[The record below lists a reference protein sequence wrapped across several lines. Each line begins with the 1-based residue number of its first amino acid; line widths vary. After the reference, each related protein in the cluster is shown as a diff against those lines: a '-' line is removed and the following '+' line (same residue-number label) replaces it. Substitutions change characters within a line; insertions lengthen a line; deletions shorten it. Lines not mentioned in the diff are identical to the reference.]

1 MIIHRWLQG
10 LLARRPARLLGSVL
24 GVATT
29 ITLLSSLGIFLSTSS
44 QTMTAR
50 AVSTVPIDWQV
61 QLARGADEGV
71 VMEALSRTSSFEL
84 MERVGYAKVAGFR
97 AATGGTVQTT
107 GPGFALGISPRYRS
121 SFPQVIRQL
130 TGWTKWGL
138 GSPANRRKP
147 AHQTR
152 RLPDNRKNG
161 RITRFCEC

>member
-10 LLARRPARLLGSVL
+10 LLARRLARLIGAVL

-97 AATGGTVQTT
+97 
-107 GPGFALGISPRYRS
+107 SCH
-121 SFPQVIRQL
+121 
-130 TGWTKWGL
+130 
-138 GSPANRRKP
+138 RRHS
-147 AHQTR
+147 A
-152 RLPDNRKNG
+152 DNRALVCVGNQSALSQFLPAG
-161 RITRFCEC
+161 NSPTDRVEQMASW